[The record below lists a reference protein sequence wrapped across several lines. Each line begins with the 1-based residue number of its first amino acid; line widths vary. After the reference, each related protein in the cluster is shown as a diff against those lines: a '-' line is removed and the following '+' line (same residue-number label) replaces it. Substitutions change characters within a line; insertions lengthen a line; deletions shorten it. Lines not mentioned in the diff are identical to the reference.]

1 MFLET
6 PVSEDVKLDRSPR
19 TDGDRECHS
28 RSLQSH
34 RTHKHRKDTD
44 ERSDSKGACL
54 ILFLN

>member
-6 PVSEDVKLDRSPR
+6 PVSKDVKLDRFPR
-19 TDGDRECHS
+19 TDGFRECYLL
-28 RSLQSH
+28 SLQSH
-34 RTHKHRKDTD
+34 STHKHTKDTD